1 MRRFA
6 AATLLLLA
14 LEACLGDPVGP
25 HGRLTV
31 RAVSSDSLQGA
42 PGRPL
47 PPIALQVVDGEGRP
61 VGGASVAWSVVAGQ
75 GRVDQPGEITDA
87 HGVVSAQWV
96 LGTKAGEPQRLVAH
110 VRVGDHLAEAS
121 LSAVPVAVE
130 VAAVQFLA
138 ETSE

>member
-47 PPIALQVVDGEGRP
+47 PPIALQVLDGEGRP

-96 LGTKAGEPQRLVAH
+96 WVNEAGAAQREVAH
-110 VRVGDHLAEAS
+110 VGVGDLPAEAS
-121 LSAVPVAVE
+121 FSAGPLAVE
-130 VAAVQFLA
+130 V
-138 ETSE
+138 